1 MVTHSIADTVP
12 LKTCYLTLI
21 NSLVSIFKLNIN
33 LIEVIS
39 LYIDLS
45 NYESSICFI
54 KLINIVLNAE
64 AVIAVVH
71 LLNAFDLFTRQVS
84 AMIVLYTRQVLA
96 MIVCLQNNCQLMSA
110 VICLKDNCQ
119 PWLSLVV
126 WAALVNMARKIS
138 MQKSLAHMPFFV
150 YILTKRKYQFIYF
163 CFLTRGFV

>member
-1 MVTHSIADTVP
+1 
-12 LKTCYLTLI
+12 
-21 NSLVSIFKLNIN
+21 
-33 LIEVIS
+33 
-39 LYIDLS
+39 
-45 NYESSICFI
+45 
-54 KLINIVLNAE
+54 
-64 AVIAVVH
+64 
-71 LLNAFDLFTRQVS
+71 
-84 AMIVLYTRQVLA
+84 MIVLYTRQVLA

-163 CFLTRGFV
+163 CFLTKGFV